1 LCKQVNSPVLWT
13 KTIESIREMN
23 ITNFIEIGPGKVLSG
38 LNKRIAG
45 DISSIPI
52 SNYENINV
60 ALEMSLND

>member
-1 LCKQVNSPVLWT
+1 
-13 KTIESIREMN
+13 MN